1 MNTNEIIETLK
12 GLEIIQEWLTDNAKI
27 TNINLEEYTMTMYD
41 TEEEMPYQTRSI
53 SEIAK
58 HFAKMTEDIIIEKI
72 HDDKI
77 PQTTLCDVINNF
89 REELKILRKLIK

>member
-27 TNINLEEYTMTMYD
+27 TNINLEEYTITMYD
-41 TEEEMPYQTRSI
+41 VEESEPYQTRSI

-58 HFAKMTEDIIIEKI
+58 HFVKMTEDIIIEKI
-72 HDDKI
+72 NDDI
-77 PQTTLCDVINNF
+77 PQDILCNVINNF
-89 REELKILRKLIK
+89 RKELKILRKLIK

>member
-58 HFAKMTEDIIIEKI
+58 HFVKMTEDIIIEKI

-77 PQTTLCDVINNF
+77 SQDILNNVINNF